1 MSLALFDMDGTIID
15 GDTNDI
21 SFNQYLA
28 QGLIDKSVIDK
39 LNYFEDLFYKG
50 VLDINEFVRFAV
62 TPLLNFSKEKRDLV
76 LDNIVKNNIYPKV
89 RLDAL
94 KQIKFH
100 KDRGDTVVI
109 VTSTMDYLV
118 EVVARYL
125 KVEYYLGAPMEQ
137 QDGRLTG
144 KQAGIVPFQQDK
156 ITCVKEFAMRHHLSL
171 EGMYGYGD
179 SVNDIPMLSIC
190 EHKFAVN
197 PNQKLLEH
205 EFIKECT
212 VLNWGLEWA

>member
-62 TPLLNFSKEKRDLV
+62 TPLLNFTKEKRDLV

-100 KDRGDTVVI
+100 KDRGNTVVI

-137 QDGRLTG
+137 QGGRLTG
-144 KQAGIVPFQQDK
+144 RQAGIVPFQQDK
-156 ITCVKEFAMRHHLSL
+156 ITCVKEFAMQHHLSL
-171 EGMYGYGD
+171 EGAYGYGD

-212 VLNWGLEWA
+212 VLNWA

>member
-50 VLDINEFVRFAV
+50 VLNINEFVRFAV

-125 KVEYYLGAPMEQ
+125 KVEYYLSAPMEQ

-156 ITCVKEFAMRHHLSL
+156 ITCVKEFAMQHHLSL
-171 EGMYGYGD
+171 EGAYGYGD

-212 VLNWGLEWA
+212 VLNWG

>member
-1 MSLALFDMDGTIID
+1 M
-15 GDTNDI
+15 N
-21 SFNQYLA
+21 
-28 QGLIDKSVIDK
+28 
-39 LNYFEDLFYKG
+39 NYINFYYE
-50 VLDINEFVRFAV
+50 LY
-62 TPLLNFSKEKRDLV
+62 P
-76 LDNIVKNNIYPKV
+76 DNIVKNNIYPKV

-156 ITCVKEFAMRHHLSL
+156 ITCVKEFAMQHHLSL
-171 EGMYGYGD
+171 EGAYGYGD

-205 EFIKECT
+205 EFIKECR
-212 VLNWGLEWA
+212 VLNWG

>member
-62 TPLLNFSKEKRDLV
+62 TPLLNFTKEKRDLF

-137 QDGRLTG
+137 QGGRLTG

-156 ITCVKEFAMRHHLSL
+156 ITCVKVFAMQHHLSL
-171 EGMYGYGD
+171 EGAYGYGD

-212 VLNWGLEWA
+212 VLNWA

>member
-21 SFNQYLA
+21 SLNQYLA

-212 VLNWGLEWA
+212 VEDWR

>member
-62 TPLLNFSKEKRDLV
+62 TPLLNFNKEKRDLI
-76 LDNIVKNNIYPKV
+76 LDSIVKNFIYPKV
-89 RLDAL
+89 RAGAL

-100 KDRGDTVVI
+100 QDRGDTVVI

-118 EVVARYL
+118 QVVARYL
-125 KVEYYLGAPMEQ
+125 NVEYYLGAPMEQ
-137 QDGRLTG
+137 VNGKLTG
-144 KQAGIVPFQQDK
+144 KQAGIVPYQKDK
-156 ITCVKEFAMRHHLSL
+156 ITCVKKFAMQHNLSL
-171 EGMYGYGD
+171 EGMFGYGD

-197 PNQKLLEH
+197 PNYKLLEH

-212 VLNWGLEWA
+212 VVDWS

>member
-62 TPLLNFSKEKRDLV
+62 TPLLNFTKEKRDLV

-125 KVEYYLGAPMEQ
+125 KVKYYLGAPMEQ

-212 VLNWGLEWA
+212 VLNWA

>member
-62 TPLLNFSKEKRDLV
+62 TPLLNFTKEKRDLV
-76 LDNIVKNNIYPKV
+76 LDNIVKNNIYTKV

-118 EVVARYL
+118 EVVASYL

-137 QDGRLTG
+137 QGGRLTG
-144 KQAGIVPFQQDK
+144 KQAGLVPFQQDK
-156 ITCVKEFAMRHHLSL
+156 ITCVKEFAMQHHLSL

-212 VLNWGLEWA
+212 VLNWA

>member
-62 TPLLNFSKEKRDLV
+62 TPLLNFSKEKRDHV
-76 LDNIVKNNIYPKV
+76 LDSIVKNYIYPKV
-89 RLDAL
+89 RLGAL

-156 ITCVKEFAMRHHLSL
+156 ITCVKEFAMQHHLSL
-171 EGMYGYGD
+171 EGAYGYGD

-212 VLNWGLEWA
+212 VLNWA

>member
-15 GDTNDI
+15 GDSNHI
-21 SFNQYLA
+21 SFHQYLA

-62 TPLLNFSKEKRDLV
+62 TPLLNFTKEKRDLV

-100 KDRGDTVVI
+100 QDRGDTVVI

-137 QDGRLTG
+137 QGGRLTG
-144 KQAGIVPFQQDK
+144 RQAGIVPFQQDK
-156 ITCVKEFAMRHHLSL
+156 ITCVKEFAMQHHLSL
-171 EGMYGYGD
+171 EGAYGYGD

-212 VLNWGLEWA
+212 VLNWD

>member
-1 MSLALFDMDGTIID
+1 MSLALFDMDGTLID

-21 SFNQYLA
+21 SFSQYLA
-28 QGLIDKSVIDK
+28 KGLIDNSVIDK

-50 VLDINEFVRFAV
+50 ILDINEFVRFAV

-76 LDNIVKNNIYPKV
+76 LDGIVKDHIYPKV
-89 RLDAL
+89 RAGAL

-100 KDRGDTVVI
+100 QDRCDTVVI

-125 KVEYYLGAPMEQ
+125 NIEYYLGAPMEQ
-137 QDGRLTG
+137 VNGKLTG
-144 KQAGIVPFQQDK
+144 KQAGIVPYQKDK
-156 ITCVKEFAMRHHLSL
+156 ITCVKKFAMQHNLSL
-171 EGMYGYGD
+171 EGMFGYGD

-197 PNQKLLEH
+197 PNYKLLEH

-212 VLNWGLEWA
+212 VEDWR

>member
-62 TPLLNFSKEKRDLV
+62 TPLLNFSKEKRDHV
-76 LDNIVKNNIYPKV
+76 LDSIVKNYIYPKV
-89 RLDAL
+89 RLGAL

-156 ITCVKEFAMRHHLSL
+156 ITCVKEFAMQHHLSL
-171 EGMYGYGD
+171 EGAYGYGD

-197 PNQKLLEH
+197 PNLKLLEH

-212 VLNWGLEWA
+212 VLNWA

>member
-50 VLDINEFVRFAV
+50 VLDINEFVRFAA
-62 TPLLNFSKEKRDLV
+62 TPLLNFSKEKRGEV
-76 LDNIVKNNIYPKV
+76 LDSIVKNFIYPKV
-89 RLDAL
+89 RKNAL
-94 KQIKFH
+94 TQIKFH
-100 KDRGDTVVI
+100 QERGDTVVI

-118 EVVARYL
+118 QVVARYL
-125 KVEYYLGAPMEQ
+125 MVEYYLGAPMEQ
-137 QDGRLTG
+137 QGGRLTG

-156 ITCVKEFAMRHHLSL
+156 ITCVKEFAMQHHLSL
-171 EGMYGYGD
+171 EGAYGYGD

-197 PNQKLLEH
+197 PNYKLLEH
-205 EFIKECT
+205 EFINECT
-212 VLNWGLEWA
+212 VLDWI

>member
-62 TPLLNFSKEKRDLV
+62 TPLLNFTKEKRDLV

-118 EVVARYL
+118 EVVASYL

-156 ITCVKEFAMRHHLSL
+156 ITCVKEFAMQHHLSL

-212 VLNWGLEWA
+212 VLNWG

>member
-50 VLDINEFVRFAV
+50 VLDINEFVRFAA

-125 KVEYYLGAPMEQ
+125 KVEYYLGAPMELQ
-137 QDGRLTG
+137 GGRLTG

-156 ITCVKEFAMRHHLSL
+156 ITCVKEFAMQHHLSL
-171 EGMYGYGD
+171 EGAYGYGD

-212 VLNWGLEWA
+212 VEDWR

>member
-21 SFNQYLA
+21 SFHQYLG
-28 QGLIDKSVIDK
+28 QGLIYKSVIDK

-62 TPLLNFSKEKRDLV
+62 TPLLNFTKEKRDLV

-118 EVVARYL
+118 EVVASYL

-156 ITCVKEFAMRHHLSL
+156 ITCVKEFAMQHHLSL
-171 EGMYGYGD
+171 EGAYGYGD

-212 VLNWGLEWA
+212 VLNWG

>member
-21 SFNQYLA
+21 SFNHYLA

-62 TPLLNFSKEKRDLV
+62 TPLLNFSKEKRGEV
-76 LDNIVKNNIYPKV
+76 LDSIVKNFIYPKV
-89 RLDAL
+89 RADAL

-156 ITCVKEFAMRHHLSL
+156 ITCVKEFAMQHHLSL
-171 EGMYGYGD
+171 EGAYGYGD

-212 VLNWGLEWA
+212 VLNWA

>member
-62 TPLLNFSKEKRDLV
+62 TPLLNFTKEKRDLV

-179 SVNDIPMLSIC
+179 SVNDIPMLSNC

-212 VLNWGLEWA
+212 VLNWG

>member
-1 MSLALFDMDGTIID
+1 
-15 GDTNDI
+15 
-21 SFNQYLA
+21 
-28 QGLIDKSVIDK
+28 
-39 LNYFEDLFYKG
+39 KG

-62 TPLLNFSKEKRDLV
+62 TPILNFSKEKRDLI
-76 LDNIVKNNIYPKV
+76 LDSIVKNFIYPKV
-89 RLDAL
+89 RAGAL

-100 KDRGDTVVI
+100 QDRGDTVVI

-144 KQAGIVPFQQDK
+144 KQAGIVPYQKDK
-156 ITCVKEFAMRHHLSL
+156 ITCVKKFAMQHNLSL
-171 EGMYGYGD
+171 EGMFGYGD

-212 VLNWGLEWA
+212 VLNWA

>member
-89 RLDAL
+89 RIDAL

-118 EVVARYL
+118 QVVARYL

-137 QDGRLTG
+137 QGGRLTG

-156 ITCVKEFAMRHHLSL
+156 ITCVKEFAMQHHLSL
-171 EGMYGYGD
+171 EGAYGYGD

-212 VLNWGLEWA
+212 VLNWA

>member
-62 TPLLNFSKEKRDLV
+62 TPLLNFTKEKRDLV

-125 KVEYYLGAPMEQ
+125 KVEYYLGAPMEK

-156 ITCVKEFAMRHHLSL
+156 ITCVKEFAIQHHLSL
-171 EGMYGYGD
+171 EGAYGYGD

-212 VLNWGLEWA
+212 VLNWA

>member
-62 TPLLNFSKEKRDLV
+62 TPLLNFSKEKRDHV
-76 LDNIVKNNIYPKV
+76 LDSIVKNYIYPKV
-89 RLDAL
+89 RKDAL
-94 KQIKFH
+94 TQIKFH
-100 KDRGDTVVI
+100 QERGDTVVI

-118 EVVARYL
+118 QVVARYL
-125 KVEYYLGAPMEQ
+125 MVEYYLGAPMELQ
-137 QDGRLTG
+137 GGRLTG

-156 ITCVKEFAMRHHLSL
+156 ITCVKEFAMQHHLSL

-212 VLNWGLEWA
+212 VLNWA

>member
-62 TPLLNFSKEKRDLV
+62 TPLLNFTKEKRDLV

-100 KDRGDTVVI
+100 QDRGDTVVI

-137 QDGRLTG
+137 QGGRLTG

-156 ITCVKEFAMRHHLSL
+156 ITCVKEFAMQHHLSQ
-171 EGMYGYGD
+171 EGAYGYGD

-212 VLNWGLEWA
+212 VLNWA

>member
-62 TPLLNFSKEKRDLV
+62 TPLLNFTKEKRDLV

-118 EVVARYL
+118 EVVASYL

-205 EFIKECT
+205 EFIKECS
-212 VLNWGLEWA
+212 VLNWG

>member
-62 TPLLNFSKEKRDLV
+62 TPLLNFTKEKRDLV

-156 ITCVKEFAMRHHLSL
+156 ITCVKEFAMQHHLSL

-212 VLNWGLEWA
+212 VLNWD

>member
-62 TPLLNFSKEKRDLV
+62 TPLLNFTKEKRDLV
-76 LDNIVKNNIYPKV
+76 LDGIVKNNIYPKV

-118 EVVARYL
+118 EVVASYL

-205 EFIKECT
+205 EFIKECS
-212 VLNWGLEWA
+212 VLNWG

>member
-137 QDGRLTG
+137 QGGRLTG

-156 ITCVKEFAMRHHLSL
+156 ITCVKEFAMQHHLSL
-171 EGMYGYGD
+171 EGAYGYGD

-205 EFIKECT
+205 EFIKECR
-212 VLNWGLEWA
+212 VLNWG

>member
-62 TPLLNFSKEKRDLV
+62 TPLLNFTKEKRDLV

-144 KQAGIVPFQQDK
+144 KQAGIVPVQQDK
-156 ITCVKEFAMRHHLSL
+156 ITCVKEFAMQHHLSL
-171 EGMYGYGD
+171 EGAYGYGD

-205 EFIKECT
+205 EFIKECS
-212 VLNWGLEWA
+212 VLNWG

>member
-62 TPLLNFSKEKRDLV
+62 TPLLNFTKEKRDLV

-144 KQAGIVPFQQDK
+144 KQAGIVPFQHDK

-205 EFIKECT
+205 EFIKECR
-212 VLNWGLEWA
+212 VLNWG

>member
-62 TPLLNFSKEKRDLV
+62 TPLLNFTKEKRDLV

-212 VLNWGLEWA
+212 VLNWG

>member
-62 TPLLNFSKEKRDLV
+62 TPLLNFNKEKRDEI
-76 LDNIVKNNIYPKV
+76 LDSIVKNYIYPKV
-89 RLDAL
+89 RKDAL
-94 KQIKFH
+94 TQIKFH
-100 KDRGDTVVI
+100 QERGDTVVI

-156 ITCVKEFAMRHHLSL
+156 ITCVKEFAMQHHLSL
-171 EGMYGYGD
+171 EGAYGYGD

-212 VLNWGLEWA
+212 VLNWG

>member
-62 TPLLNFSKEKRDLV
+62 TPLLNFTKEKRDLV

-137 QDGRLTG
+137 QGGRLTG

-156 ITCVKEFAMRHHLSL
+156 ITCVKEFAMQHHLSL

-212 VLNWGLEWA
+212 VLNWA

>member
-100 KDRGDTVVI
+100 KDRGNTVVI

-118 EVVARYL
+118 QVVARYL
-125 KVEYYLGAPMEQ
+125 NVEYYLGAPMEQ

-156 ITCVKEFAMRHHLSL
+156 ITCVKEFAMQHNLSL
-171 EGMYGYGD
+171 EGMFGYGD

-212 VLNWGLEWA
+212 VLNWA

>member
-21 SFNQYLA
+21 SFHQYLA

-62 TPLLNFSKEKRDLV
+62 TPLLNFTKEKRDLV

-137 QDGRLTG
+137 RDGRLTG

-156 ITCVKEFAMRHHLSL
+156 ITCVKEFAMQHHLSL
-171 EGMYGYGD
+171 EGAYGYGD

-205 EFIKECT
+205 EFIKDCR
-212 VLNWGLEWA
+212 VLNWG

>member
-62 TPLLNFSKEKRDLV
+62 TPLLNFTKEKRDLV

-197 PNQKLLEH
+197 PNLKLLEH

-212 VLNWGLEWA
+212 VLNWA

>member
-62 TPLLNFSKEKRDLV
+62 TPLLKFTKEKRDLV

-137 QDGRLTG
+137 QGGRLTG

-156 ITCVKEFAMRHHLSL
+156 ITCVKEFAMQHHLSL
-171 EGMYGYGD
+171 EGAYGYGD

-205 EFIKECT
+205 EFIKECR
-212 VLNWGLEWA
+212 VLNWG

>member
-62 TPLLNFSKEKRDLV
+62 TPLLNFTKEKRDLV

-137 QDGRLTG
+137 RGGRLTG

-156 ITCVKEFAMRHHLSL
+156 ITCVKEFAMQHHLSL
-171 EGMYGYGD
+171 EGAYGYGD

-212 VLNWGLEWA
+212 VLNWA

>member
-62 TPLLNFSKEKRDLV
+62 TPLLNFTKEKRDLV

-137 QDGRLTG
+137 QDGRLTA

-156 ITCVKEFAMRHHLSL
+156 ITCVKEFAMQHHLSL
-171 EGMYGYGD
+171 EGAYGYGD

-212 VLNWGLEWA
+212 VLNWA